1 MTQSDIQNVVPT
13 AFSMMHAGAKNPRKE
28 QILDLKKPVPQTAF
42 RVGTW
47 EAPERMTEMW
57 QSQARFRQMF

>member
-42 RVGTW
+42 RVSTW

-57 QSQARFRQMF
+57 